1 MARVGAALA
10 ARVAVAAV
18 ELAAL
23 GLTKMPLPTV
33 AVEEA
38 VRVALQVPREVA
50 WADSLGRLLPTP
62 CL

>member
-1 MARVGAALA
+1 MKTE
-10 ARVAVAAV
+10 VAA
-18 ELAAL
+18 ELAVL
-23 GLTKMPLPTV
+23 GLMKALV